1 MDVLDL
7 IPLELEPE
15 EQARYE
21 PIHRRYLSMSSM
33 PSCRLAAT
41 EQSDDDVSY
50 RHKVNIAV
58 QEMNR
63 KADEIVG
70 NELEMW

>member
-1 MDVLDL
+1 
-7 IPLELEPE
+7 
-15 EQARYE
+15 
-21 PIHRRYLSMSSM
+21 MSSM

-50 RHKVNIAV
+50 RHKVNVAA